1 METIKGRKHVWCGR
15 VNWDGN
21 DVCTCPAWA
30 HWDREMKA
38 KHPGV
43 NDFVDVVLDK
53 PTIIS
58 LGKTAARLI
67 RAMNMRVSIGYD
79 LETENEAG
87 DVVGALILDGW
98 VLIYP
103 EPKVNE
109 TLDGYA
115 STMGYAIDIE
125 RVFHGGREEPD
136 DIDYARVGYNTNEWT
151 AISKALTI
159 LFENQLNYTIEGLAM
174 EDDAKRQEKE
184 VEEWMNLP
192 A

>member
-1 METIKGRKHVWCGR
+1 
-15 VNWDGN
+15 
-21 DVCTCPAWA
+21 
-30 HWDREMKA
+30 MKA

-53 PTIIS
+53 PAIIS

-98 VLIYP
+98 VLVYP

-136 DIDYARVGYNTNEWT
+136 DIDYARVGYHTNEWT